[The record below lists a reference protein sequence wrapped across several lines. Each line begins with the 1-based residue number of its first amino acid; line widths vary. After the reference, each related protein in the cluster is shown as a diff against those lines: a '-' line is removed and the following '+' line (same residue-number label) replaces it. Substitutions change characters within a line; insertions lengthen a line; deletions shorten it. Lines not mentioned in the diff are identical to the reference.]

1 MNASL
6 SASDYYAY
14 FPIFK
19 LDSRGIL
26 LQANPAT
33 DVLSDAD
40 SGCRE
45 MIYGEN
51 SSVMKKMREANGDE
65 AFAKSVESAF
75 ETHRFGRITLR
86 FTIVKIPSV
95 HTENSFEITVYGEI
109 INIANMQAFV
119 DELHKDLQQ
128 NLLWETYAMSYD
140 IVLPRLDYYTDV
152 VNRHI
157 HGLSHGGIRRVLDIG
172 AGTGSVT
179 TPLLRAGCRVTAVD
193 VSRAMLERL
202 KAKLAPD
209 EFVRTEILLGDA
221 RDLSMLEDSSFD
233 GVNILLALF
242 DMSDPTAALKEA
254 IRVLRRGGVM
264 LITEPKRSFDIYKL
278 LASVETSLREKGLYE
293 KLEDHWKRVGRINK
307 KIDPA
312 KRGMRVFVEDIVQML
327 LENGLYVQDIQDSH
341 YGHCATVWA
350 EKKT

>member
-1 MNASL
+1 
-6 SASDYYAY
+6 
-14 FPIFK
+14 
-19 LDSRGIL
+19 
-26 LQANPAT
+26 
-33 DVLSDAD
+33 
-40 SGCRE
+40 
-45 MIYGEN
+45 
-51 SSVMKKMREANGDE
+51 
-65 AFAKSVESAF
+65 
-75 ETHRFGRITLR
+75 
-86 FTIVKIPSV
+86 
-95 HTENSFEITVYGEI
+95 
-109 INIANMQAFV
+109 MQAFV

-157 HGLSHGGIRRVLDIG
+157 HGLSHGGIRRVLDVG

-179 TPLLRAGCRVTAVD
+179 TALLRAGCHVTAVD

-202 KAKLAPD
+202 RAKLAPD

-221 RDLSMLEDSSFD
+221 RDLSMLDDSSFD

-312 KRGMRVFVEDIVQML
+312 KRGMRLFVEDIVQML
-327 LENGLYVQDIQDSH
+327 LENGFSYGIFRTLIMVIAPLSGRRKKPKGSDDANDLDGCVQAGVLRGRGGDQRTLSGRLSDP
-341 YGHCATVWA
+341 
-350 EKKT
+350 